1 MSGFA
6 GRGPT
11 GAAGAATAAS
21 SAVASTAPSV
31 TRGIIAPVAGAH
43 GHGPGRNDRRFDYLL
58 SPLDRGARSE
68 LLHMM
73 GLVAA
78 VVAIVILVFFGLGY
92 LFGRLFL

>member
-1 MSGFA
+1 MIGGF
-6 GRGPT
+6 
-11 GAAGAATAAS
+11 GAARERRPSQARRRRASGGDGRQRPDRASAARAS
-21 SAVASTAPSV
+21 IS
-31 TRGIIAPVAGAH
+31 
-43 GHGPGRNDRRFDYLL
+43 DYLL

>member
-1 MSGFA
+1 MRSRA
-6 GRGPT
+6 RPRT
-11 GAAGAATAAS
+11 RWWHAPKSDDT
-21 SAVASTAPSV
+21 VAE
-31 TRGIIAPVAGAH
+31 
-43 GHGPGRNDRRFDYLL
+43 RRVSDYLL
-58 SPLDRGARSE
+58 SSLDRSARSE